1 MLDATHPK
9 SPMTTSLALMFFRAS
24 DTVKLVR
31 LLWLTRGL
39 FVTMIISLVAP
50 GLNGYSDAFI
60 KPKKP
65 SLSGNFLLLIT
76 ITTSPLTKLPN
87 IKSYKTGNKRKSLIH
102 RRFYLDDEL
111 SYGLVRHVV
120 VGNDVL

>member
-9 SPMTTSLALMFFRAS
+9 SPMTTSLALMLFRAS

-31 LLWLTRGL
+31 LLWLKRGL
-39 FVTMIISLVAP
+39 FVTMIISFVAP

-65 SLSGNFLLLIT
+65 SLSGNSLSLIT
-76 ITTSPLTKLPN
+76 ITTSLLTKHPV
-87 IKSYKTGNKRKSLIH
+87 IKSYKAGNNGKSLLH
-102 RRFYLDDEL
+102 RRFI
-111 SYGLVRHVV
+111 
-120 VGNDVL
+120 